1 MMKSNF
7 ITVLNHVGGDV
18 RQHTLPSKFRNRVNT
33 SEIEDWLWDNGYS
46 LGNIEWMVH
55 ERPILL
61 MAELVNPEVDEIP
74 RCNRCECGDMDPNL
88 CGSACIQN
96 TN

>member
-1 MMKSNF
+1 MNSNF
-7 ITVLNHVGGDV
+7 ITVLNHIDGEVY
-18 RQHTLPSKFRNRVNT
+18 QHKLPFKFRDRAHH

-55 ERPILL
+55 KYPVVIDGDR
-61 MAELVNPEVDEIP
+61 D
-74 RCNRCECGDMDPNL
+74 CECGETRNPDL
-88 CGSACIQN
+88 CGTGCCNN